1 MVKGSPGKFA
11 IAVIVLLSV
20 IVPGLVAALFFIP
33 EKLELGTFVYELPH
47 LNAVI
52 NSLTSLL
59 LISAFIS
66 IKIGMV
72 SWHRVLMTSAVV
84 MGTLFLIS
92 YVIYHSSVES
102 IVFGDLDSNGELD
115 TYEDKLATTRGTYL
129 ILLLSHI
136 LLSLVALPLVLMAFY
151 HAIKSNIEKHKK
163 LVKFAYP
170 VWLYVSISGV
180 LVYWMMRPY
189 YF

>member
-1 MVKGSPGKFA
+1 MAKGSPGNLSIVVVA
-11 IAVIVLLSV
+11 IVSLV
-20 IVPGLVAALFFIP
+20 VPGLVALLFFIP

-52 NSLTSLL
+52 NSLTSVI
-59 LISAFIS
+59 LILAFIF

-72 SWHRVLMTSAVV
+72 NWHRTLMTSAVV
-84 MGTLFLIS
+84 MGAFFLIS
-92 YVIYHSSVES
+92 YVTYHSSVES
-102 IVFGDLDSNGELD
+102 VVFGDLDGNGELD
-115 TYEDKLATTRGTYL
+115 AYEDKLADTRGTYL

-136 LLSLVALPLVLMAFY
+136 LLSLVALPLVLLSFY
-151 HAIKSNIEKHKK
+151 HALRSNFDKHKR

-170 VWLYVSISGV
+170 IWLYVSITGV

>member
-1 MVKGSPGKFA
+1 MAKRSLDSFT
-11 IAVIVLLSV
+11 IVIIVVLSI
-20 IVPGLVAALFFIP
+20 IVPGLIAALFFIP

-59 LISAFIS
+59 LICAFIS

-72 SWHRVLMTSAVV
+72 GWHRAFMTSAVA
-84 MGTLFLIS
+84 MGALFLIS
-92 YVIYHSSVES
+92 YVTYHSSVS
-102 IVFGDLDSNGELD
+102 SVVFGDLDSNGELD
-115 TYEDKLATTRGTYL
+115 AYEDKLAETRGTYL

-136 LLSLVALPLVLMAFY
+136 LLSLVALPLVLMSFY
-151 HAIKSNIEKHKK
+151 HAIKSNFDKHKR

-170 VWLYVSISGV
+170 IWLYVSISGV

>member
-1 MVKGSPGKFA
+1 MTKKTPSKHSMVLITVVSL
-11 IAVIVLLSV
+11 V
-20 IVPGLVAALFFIP
+20 VPCLVAFLFLMP
-33 EKLELGTFVYELPH
+33 GKLELGNFVYKLPH

-59 LISAFIS
+59 LILALVS

-72 SWHRVLMTSAVV
+72 NWHKVLMTSAVV
-84 MGTLFLIS
+84 MGALFLLS
-92 YVIYHSSVES
+92 YVLYHSSVES
-102 IVFGDLDSNGELD
+102 VVFGDIDRNGELD
-115 TYEDKLATTRGTYL
+115 AYEDKLADTRGTYL
-129 ILLLSHI
+129 IVLLSHI
-136 LLSLVALPLVLMAFY
+136 LLSLVALPLVLLSFY
-151 HAIKSNIEKHKK
+151 HALKSNIEKHKR

-170 VWLYVSISGV
+170 IWLYVSISGV